1 MTTRRY
7 PIPFIGG
14 TFEANIP
21 AHIKADAFKVVEC
34 EIHATF
40 LAGLKGHSTFSAR
53 LFAEPAPANAEVIC
67 EFETPAGRKATLY
80 RIK

>member
-14 TFEANIP
+14 TFQANM
-21 AHIKADAFKVVEC
+21 
-34 EIHATF
+34 
-40 LAGLKGHSTFSAR
+40 AGLKGHSTFSAR
-53 LFAEPAPANAEVIC
+53 PSAEPAPANAEVIC
-67 EFETPAGRKATLY
+67 EFETPAGRKATRY